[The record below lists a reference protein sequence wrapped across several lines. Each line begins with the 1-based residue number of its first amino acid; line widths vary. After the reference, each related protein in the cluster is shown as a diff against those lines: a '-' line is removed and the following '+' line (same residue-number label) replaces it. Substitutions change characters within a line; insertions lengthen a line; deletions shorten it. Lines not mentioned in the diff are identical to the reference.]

1 MNILY
6 KILQQKKIEIGALLE
21 QPDPLANFTEK
32 SRPSLVETLRQAT
45 TLQVVAEMKRASPSR
60 GVIAGAADPVAQAQV
75 YAQAGAAAIS
85 VLTDKAFFKG
95 SFEDL
100 AAVAHVV
107 DTPLLCKDFMIDR
120 VQIRFAKA
128 AGASIILLIVA
139 ALTDD
144 ALRDLYSYATGLGL
158 EVLVEVHDTEEL
170 ERALAVDAKLIGVN
184 NRDLRTF
191 EVSLQRTK
199 EIAEVFPFSEQRVLI
214 SESGIWSQEDA
225 NQVATMGASGV
236 LVGEALMRSE
246 DAGQALQCLQVQK
259 EAASI

>member
-1 MNILY
+1 
-6 KILQQKKIEIGALLE
+6 
-21 QPDPLANFTEK
+21 
-32 SRPSLVETLRQAT
+32 
-45 TLQVVAEMKRASPSR
+45 
-60 GVIAGAADPVAQAQV
+60 
-75 YAQAGAAAIS
+75 
-85 VLTDKAFFKG
+85 
-95 SFEDL
+95 
-100 AAVAHVV
+100 
-107 DTPLLCKDFMIDR
+107 MIDR

-246 DAGQALQCLQVQK
+246 DAGQALQRLQVLK